1 MALVMSGKEE
11 HRERLEQLLTGHI
24 ERLETE
30 WLKEHLASRSDLPGP
45 RGNIE
50 LAAAFADLA
59 AELSAERGEEMW
71 SLAVALSGV
80 TAEEAP
86 VNDPREIIAFTGA
99 VAVGSIGAARS
110 DRSADAFLRLREM
123 SRDPRWRTREGV
135 AMGLQR
141 LLAADMAAGL
151 AELGKWISG
160 EDWLA
165 MRAVAAGVAEPPLL
179 IDQRAALGALDL
191 HKRIIDRVLAS
202 GDRTS
207 ESFRTLRK
215 GLGYSFSVVVG
226 ACPEDGFVYLE
237 ELAATSDK
245 DVRWIVRENLKKKR
259 LAGRF
264 PREVERVLALMA

>member
-1 MALVMSGKEE
+1 
-11 HRERLEQLLTGHI
+11 
-24 ERLETE
+24 
-30 WLKEHLASRSDLPGP
+30 
-45 RGNIE
+45 
-50 LAAAFADLA
+50 
-59 AELSAERGEEMW
+59 
-71 SLAVALSGV
+71 
-80 TAEEAP
+80 
-86 VNDPREIIAFTGA
+86 
-99 VAVGSIGAARS
+99 
-110 DRSADAFLRLREM
+110 
-123 SRDPRWRTREGV
+123 
-135 AMGLQR
+135 
-141 LLAADMAAGL
+141 
-151 AELGKWISG
+151 
-160 EDWLA
+160 

-237 ELAATSDK
+237 ELAATSDM